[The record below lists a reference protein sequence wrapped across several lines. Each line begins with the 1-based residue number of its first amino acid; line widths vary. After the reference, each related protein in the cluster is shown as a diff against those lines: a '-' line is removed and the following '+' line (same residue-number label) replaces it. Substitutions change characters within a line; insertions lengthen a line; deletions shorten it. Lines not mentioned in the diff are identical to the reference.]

1 MSKHPIPPKDLRAP
15 TAAWFRS
22 VVEGYAMEG
31 HHLKLL
37 LAACRF
43 WDRALQAQETLQT
56 TGLSYTDRFG
66 APRLRPEVS
75 VERES
80 LNSFRAMVHE
90 LGLDSEPAPTGP
102 LRANS
107 RHVKH
112 YGTA

>member
-1 MSKHPIPPKDLRAP
+1 
-15 TAAWFRS
+15 
-22 VVEGYAMEG
+22 MEG

-56 TGLSYTDRFG
+56 TGLIYTDRFG

-80 LNSFRAMVHE
+80 LNSFRSMVHE
-90 LGLDSEPAPTGP
+90 LGLDDSAPPGPTSP

-107 RHVKH
+107 KGLKH
-112 YGTA
+112 YGPAN